1 MAQGSA
7 AALCG
12 LVFGPAILVLLATA
26 VERDFAA
33 WRIERTRFGSVS
45 EYVVIRWLGRV
56 PCGRRHLAPSK
67 AAGTRVRR

>member
-1 MAQGSA
+1 MAQESA

-45 EYVVIRWLGRV
+45 EYVVVRWLGRG
-56 PCGRRHLAPSK
+56 PHERRCLAPRK
-67 AAGTRVRR
+67 AAEAGDRQ